1 MSQISSQ
8 EGALILARGVTPS
21 VDLPKLLELLVEI
34 FPTPDVHR
42 MKSDAWPSISFD
54 GSRISLNTYSVLQRF
69 IVNPEMHEAF
79 SLEKGGFLRDLED
92 LPPKN
97 LTVRMGGRI
106 FEDNIAKISDETN
119 KLKQLISEEIDR
131 TEVDLSALVT
141 LDSKSTFQR
150 LFQETSA
157 SDFTKP
163 SPVKIT
169 RMGFSEEGVPLAKL
183 FSAVEEV
190 QAENWLSK
198 LSEGIIAVQSEADEE
213 FDDIE
218 KEKLVQTLHQDNERQ
233 DSQITRFFQFLKDEV
248 LSRVRLEVSFSIMG
262 SLAEKLKGAKGIDK
276 DFREYVSKTI
286 QLSRWYGPASIEDT
300 LHFNLSWQYGAQ
312 ADFSVGDEL
321 VKSLF
326 YRCLPV
332 WSEASAQL
340 FENESREGS
349 LLREISYRFRT
360 NGRDPRSEKL
370 SAFASKIAKIEEEL
384 LEEKPEG
391 YTPHRLRRMLMEI
404 WFLYLVV
411 SPDVLL
417 ENLRSSAKDLI
428 EEINRGGK
436 SKIED
441 LLRKLKGF
449 DQRINSFRNVLSRL
463 LKRDM
468 SGVLLN
474 IKRNVENLYIVV
486 QKGIVNSAEIE
497 RKGSKPKNPL
507 VDADSGMAKNSGWFN
522 HIRITKKLNEAH
534 DSLFSI
540 CVITTMKERKLVAY
554 SEEDTLQA
562 TRIFSGPMT
571 NVIWRPYFANDKKRT
586 PNLDFILKGVGAG
599 IDITYDPDQLKWK
612 REIKNRP
619 ELERRHYRAAS
630 VVAFTT
636 LVYVFLQVLLEK
648 IAKTQKTQ
656 ISSWML
662 RVQTK
667 GKIKPDEEKPEEY
680 ANGGDPAIYAA
691 AHTVELALMRDIPI
705 RMQGLVEKEASSKGA
720 FSNGKEGTE
729 YQRKGAILALSKS
742 LPIFISSPST
752 PKIDK
757 VALLIYSIRP
767 SDTRPTLEINS
778 KVLPISAKYF
788 LFQVRTYLANA
799 ISSPT
804 TNLSTSQKTGYQ
816 ISFDKMH
823 SRVVENREGFEN
835 SQLIIE
841 EVGRLHGFGYDQILL
856 VFDYFGNRRIHRSAQ
871 RNSLDAQ
878 IFSLDEVST
887 KFPSTYVYMLK
898 RDVYPVFRIRTR
910 EKTESAFEVVN
921 LKDHNQFQIS
931 SDRSAKELLP
941 VFTFATL
948 SAVEDDR
955 GPQSGFCTY
964 FLQTDSN
971 LKNLDWRERIRS
983 HLLGEES
990 SVRESLI
997 SVLRGLHFLEAE
1009 KQASRNSFTPT
1020 LDPFSWVQ
1028 PVNAGKAGEIEV
1040 IPSGK
1045 KQGNVLISLPS
1056 LLSRVS
1062 DSLHRSR
1069 S

>member
-1 MSQISSQ
+1 VSQTPSQ
-8 EGALILARGVTPS
+8 EGALISTRGVTPS
-21 VDLPKLLELLVEI
+21 VDLSKLLELLVNA
-34 FPTPDVHR
+34 FLTPDVHR
-42 MKSDAWPSISFD
+42 MKSDAWLPISFD
-54 GSRISLNTYSVLQRF
+54 ASRISLNTYSVLQRF

-79 SLEKGGFLRDLED
+79 SREKGGFLRDLED

-106 FEDNIAKISDETN
+106 FEDNIYKISDKSE
-119 KLKQLISEEIDR
+119 KLRKLISEEIDR
-131 TEVDLSALVT
+131 TGVDLSSLVT
-141 LDSKSTFQR
+141 LDSKSKFQR

-163 SPVKIT
+163 SLVKIT
-169 RMGFSEEGVPLAKL
+169 RMGFSEEGIPLAKL
-183 FSAVEEV
+183 FSAMEEV
-190 QAENWLSK
+190 QAENWLEK
-198 LSEGIIAVQSEADEE
+198 LLEGIIAVQSEEDEE
-213 FDDIE
+213 FDEIE
-218 KEKLVQTLHQDNERQ
+218 KEKLIQTLHQDNERQ

-286 QLSRWYGPASIEDT
+286 QLTRWYGPASIEDT
-300 LHFNLSWQYGAQ
+300 LHFSLSWQYGAQ

-340 FENESREGS
+340 FENESSKGS
-349 LLREISYRFRT
+349 LSREVSYRFRT

-370 SAFASKIAKIEEEL
+370 SAFASRIAKIEEEL
-384 LEEKPEG
+384 LEAKPEG
-391 YTPHRLRRMLMEI
+391 YTSHRLRRMLMEV
-404 WFLYLVV
+404 WFLYLVI
-411 SPDVLL
+411 SPDISL
-417 ENLRSSAKDLI
+417 ENLRSSTKDLI
-428 EEINRGGK
+428 GEMNKGGK
-436 SKIED
+436 PKIED

-449 DQRINSFRNVLSRL
+449 DQRVTSFRGVLSRL

-474 IKRNVENLYIVV
+474 VKRNVENLYIVV
-486 QKGIVNSAEIE
+486 QRGIVNSAEIE
-497 RKGSKPKNPL
+497 RKGSRPKNPL

-522 HIRITKKLNEAH
+522 HIRVTKKLSEVPG
-534 DSLFSI
+534 SLFSI
-540 CVITTMKERKLVAY
+540 CVVTTMKERKLVAY
-554 SEEDTLQA
+554 SGEDTLQA
-562 TRIFSGPMT
+562 TRILSGPMT
-571 NVIWRPYFANDKKRT
+571 NVIWRPYCANDKKRT
-586 PNLDFILKGVGAG
+586 PDLDFILEGVGPG
-599 IDITYDPDQLKWK
+599 IDITYDPDQLKWDK
-612 REIKNRP
+612 GTKKRP
-619 ELERRHYRAAS
+619 ELDRRHYRAAS
-630 VVAFTT
+630 IVAFTT
-636 LVYVFLQVLLEK
+636 LVYVFLQVLVEK
-648 IAKTQKTQ
+648 ISKTQKTQ
-656 ISSWML
+656 ISAWML

-667 GKIKPDEEKPEEY
+667 GKIKQDEEKSEAY

-691 AHTVELALMRDIPI
+691 AHAVELALMRDIPI
-705 RMQGLVEKEASSKGA
+705 RMQGLVEKEAFSKSV
-720 FSNGKEGTE
+720 FSNGKKDTE

-742 LPIFISSPST
+742 LPLFISSPT
-752 PKIDK
+752 PPKIDK
-757 VALLIYSIRP
+757 VALLIYAIRP
-767 SDTRPTLEINS
+767 SDTQPTLESNS
-778 KVLPISAKYF
+778 NILATSAKYF

-799 ISSPT
+799 INSPIA
-804 TNLSTSQKTGYQ
+804 SVPTSQKAGYQ
-816 ISFDKMH
+816 IAFDQMR
-823 SRVVENREGFEN
+823 SRVVENRGGFET

-841 EVGRLHGFGYDQILL
+841 EIGRLHGLGYHHILL

-871 RNSLDAQ
+871 RNSPDAQ
-878 IFSLDEVST
+878 IFSLEEVST
-887 KFPSTYVYMLK
+887 KFSSTHVYTLQ
-898 RDVYPVFRIRTR
+898 RDVYPAFRIRNR
-910 EKTESAFEVVN
+910 EKTESAFEVVD

-931 SDRSAKELLP
+931 NDRSAKELLP
-941 VFTFATL
+941 IFTFSTL
-948 SAVEDDR
+948 SAVNLEE

-990 SVRESLI
+990 SIRESLI

-1009 KQASRNSFTPT
+1009 KQTSRNSFTPT

-1028 PVNAGKAGEIEV
+1028 PINSGKAGEIEA

-1056 LLSRVS
+1056 ILSRVS